1 MKHKNE
7 LLVHDELV
15 YFAEV
20 NPNLYESRLIEA
32 IHCFIEDQQIQL
44 SPVMPQKHRI
54 WEDSFSQEAC
64 KRTFMFKSFA
74 YYG

>member
-1 MKHKNE
+1 
-7 LLVHDELV
+7 LLVHKELA

-20 NPNLYESRLIEA
+20 DYHRYGSRLIEA

-44 SPVMPQKHRI
+44 SPLMPQKHRI
-54 WEDSFSQEAC
+54 WEDSFSQEAY